1 MIAQILLTLV
11 LVALLVYARS
21 QYQTA
26 PAIALLALII
36 AAAGLYFVWLPSHA
50 TALAAWAG
58 IGRGV
63 DLIIYSWAAFSL
75 IALLNLHLK
84 IRAQMELITALAR
97 AMALATAR
105 TTDGHPQAKAQ
116 PPAENENRR

>member
-105 TTDGHPQAKAQ
+105 EAEISAKTGDRPPPQTA
-116 PPAENENRR
+116 